1 MKEEVLEQEK
11 QIGELED
18 QTKKSDEELKQT
30 FKLVWKKGKE
40 KYYLTIS
47 YNQIR
52 FLNNIAN
59 PTLANWMSK

>member
-1 MKEEVLEQEK
+1 MKEQVPEQDK

-18 QTKKSDEELKQT
+18 QTKKSDEELKQA

-47 YNQIR
+47 YDQIR

-59 PTLANWMSK
+59 HNLTNSMGK

>member
-18 QTKKSDEELKQT
+18 QTKKSDEELKQA

-47 YNQIR
+47 YDQIR

-59 PTLANWMSK
+59 HNLTNSMGK